1 MNDDDDHE
9 EDEEEEEEE
18 ESEEEEEEEEDDEA
32 EAERRFE
39 EELRRE
45 MEAAAARRRQEQGPR
60 GWITKVARLLTKPRL
75 GAVGRSAARAFA
87 QVRLHHPSVGSAPRG
102 VRPRPPRPH
111 RHGVGARGG
120 GWPHHR
126 ERIGGPHGA
135 PVGAGGAAAPRAA
148 ALVVPIPAPAFA
160 VA

>member
-1 MNDDDDHE
+1 MNDDDERE

-18 ESEEEEEEEEDDEA
+18 SEEDEEEDEEDDDD

-45 MEAAAARRRQEQGPR
+45 MEAAAARRRSERGPR

-87 QVRLHHPSVGSAPRG
+87 QDYRKLCERLDCPPVAFYADSYRQAASSAASQSKLLLIYLHSPL
-102 VRPRPPRPH
+102 H
-111 RHGVGARGG
+111 QDA
-120 GWPHHR
+120 
-126 ERIGGPHGA
+126 
-135 PVGAGGAAAPRAA
+135 
-148 ALVVPIPAPAFA
+148 
-160 VA
+160 